1 MRNTN
6 KIAALFLLTA
16 SAAYSQSAVA
26 GPNSNVW
33 GNCNVN
39 DVTIKVIQRQDGS
52 DPVEVSIPSTAC
64 IGDWSG
70 NDVSNG
76 LNGYDAEGNKVHNLG
91 YDNMGW
97 LNAANSPYWGDPGA
111 FVTNDDL
118 ENLAGNGKVDPGWI
132 FFGKYD
138 GEEGVKDGPISWMPD
153 YSSKEG
159 FDTYNYASDLLTLS
173 CKDKNGAAV
182 NCNGKTSGDFVYK
195 PPVTN
200 PEDLMDLLGANKFF
214 DQVTVVFKAGNA
226 WAMYNFNLAALGLP
240 PVLGTE
246 AANFMFSG
254 TWDISKTFI
263 NNGGQSAGLSHVSL
277 WGRDPTSGDTP
288 PPPTDVPA
296 PFSIALTGLGLLL
309 LGLQRRRRQA

>member
-16 SAAYSQSAVA
+16 SAAYSQLAIA
-26 GPNSNVW
+26 GPAKVQNVW
-33 GNCNVN
+33 GNCQLN
-39 DVTIKVIQRQDGS
+39 DVVINVIQRQDGS
-52 DPVEVSIPSTAC
+52 DPINVSVPASAC
-64 IGDWSG
+64 IGDWEG
-70 NDVSNG
+70 NDTVNG
-76 LNGYDAEGNKVHNLG
+76 LNGVDADGKKAYNLG

-97 LNAANSPYWGDPGA
+97 LNSANAPYWGNPGA
-111 FVTNDDL
+111 FVTDDDL

-132 FFGKYD
+132 FFGKY
-138 GEEGVKDGPISWMPD
+138 ENSWAPSS
-153 YSSKEG
+153 SSKEG
-159 FDTYNYASDLLTLS
+159 FDTYNYASDLLTLN

-240 PVLGTE
+240 PVIGTE

-254 TWDISKTFI
+254 TWDISNTFI
-263 NNGGQSAGLSHVSL
+263 NKGGKSAGLSHVSL
-277 WGRDPTSGDTP
+277 WGRDPTSDDTP

-296 PFSIALTGLGLLL
+296 PFSIALTGLALLL